1 MPRSRSGTAAE
12 PAAQLPHADARRD
25 SALTATGPCVAVA
38 DQHANLQQELVCG
51 RTCVNSGK
59 TLAPRRLGEYN
70 MAHLAAGSYTML
82 PLRRACTPSLCRAPS
97 TLVAA
102 HQPHAAPVLLTARE
116 RVSQHSNSCARDRAS
131 LLVWQAA
138 ASGSLRTESPPGI
151 KPEPWTG
158 SPMQLQ
164 VRVDTCSA
172 CSSRDGANCVRQ
184 QPCKQCQSH
193 AAGCTEGT
201 GYLSSLVSS
210 LAKLLELRL
219 QPCGLPAVR

>member
-1 MPRSRSGTAAE
+1 MHVHLARRGLLRMPTSRSGTAAE
-12 PAAQLPHADARRD
+12 PTAQLPHADARRD
-25 SALTATGPCVAVA
+25 SALTATGPCVGPAR
-38 DQHANLQQELVCG
+38 DLQQELALVCG

-59 TLAPRRLGEYN
+59 LWRLPRRLGVYN

-82 PLRRACTPSLCRAPS
+82 PLRRACTSSLCRAPS

-116 RVSQHSNSCARDRAS
+116 RVSQHAHSCARDRAS
-131 LLVWQAA
+131 LLVGQAA

-164 VRVDTCSA
+164 VRVNTCSA
-172 CSSRDGANCVRQ
+172 CSSEMA
-184 QPCKQCQSH
+184 PI
-193 AAGCTEGT
+193 A
-201 GYLSSLVSS
+201 
-210 LAKLLELRL
+210 
-219 QPCGLPAVR
+219 